1 MAKQILFGRDLKKK
15 LLQGVDTLA
24 DTVKVSLGPKG
35 RNVILDKGYGS
46 PAIVD
51 DGVSIAKEIEL
62 KDPFENMGAKLVY
75 EVASNTNEMAGD
87 GTTTSTVLAQAI
99 IHQGFKALEKGAN
112 PVLVKQGVDRA
123 GKAVAEA
130 LLKKSRPLKTRADI
144 ENVATI
150 SAGSADIGKI
160 IAEAMEKVSKNG
172 VINVDESKGFD
183 TELQVV
189 EGLQYDK
196 GFLSPYFVTNRET
209 MTVELE
215 DPLVLV
221 TDQKI
226 ATIQDILPVLEQ
238 VVKMGKPL
246 LIIAEDVET
255 EVTNTLIVNKLRGTF
270 NVVVTKA
277 PGFGDSQKD
286 QLQDIAILTG
296 AKFITKD
303 LALKLSDTSV
313 DDLGTITRAI
323 IKKDTTTLVG
333 GSSKNPYLE
342 DRMKEIEGLI
352 AKSTS
357 EYDKKNLQER
367 LAKLSGGVAVI
378 KVGATTETELKE
390 KKLHIEDALNA
401 TKAAVL
407 EGIVPGG
414 GAALME
420 VYNELKDTLKDEN
433 TDVQR
438 GIQAVLDALSAP
450 LLNIA
455 ENAGFNGVDIIEK
468 QKTQKPEFGF
478 DAKLGRWVNLIQ
490 EGIID
495 PTKVTRS
502 AILNATSISALLVT
516 SEAAVTDIK
525 EEKASPAPMM
535 PNPGDMY

>member
-1 MAKQILFGRDLKKK
+1 MAKQILFGRDFKLKILK
-15 LLQGVDTLA
+15 GVDTLA
-24 DTVKVSLGPKG
+24 DVVKVSLGPKG
-35 RNVILDKGYGS
+35 RNVVLDKGYGS
-46 PAIVD
+46 PSIVD

-87 GTTTSTVLAQAI
+87 GTTTSTVLAQAM

-112 PVLVKQGVDRA
+112 PVLVKQGIDKA
-123 GKAVAEA
+123 GKEVADR
-130 LLKKSRPLKTRADI
+130 LLKKSRPLKSRADI

-150 SAGSADIGKI
+150 SSGSAEIGKI
-160 IAEAMEKVSKNG
+160 IADAMQKVSQNG

-183 TELQVV
+183 TELSVV

-196 GFLSPYFVTNRET
+196 GYLSPYFVSNRET

-221 TDQKI
+221 TDQKV
-226 ATIQDILPVLEQ
+226 ATVQDILPVLEQ
-238 VVKMGKPL
+238 VVKAGKPL
-246 LIIAEDVET
+246 LIIADDVEN

-270 NVVVTKA
+270 NVVLTKA
-277 PGFGDSQKD
+277 PGFGDAQKD
-286 QLQDIAILTG
+286 QLQDIAILTEG
-296 AKFITKD
+296 KFITKD
-303 LALKLSDTSV
+303 LAMKLSEVSI
-313 DDLGTITRAI
+313 DDLGTIGRAI

-333 GSSKNPYLE
+333 GSHKNPAIANRIKELE
-342 DRMKEIEGLI
+342 SLI
-352 AKSTS
+352 KKTTS

-407 EGIVPGG
+407 EGIVAGG
-414 GAALME
+414 GASLME
-420 VYNELKDTLKDEN
+420 IYNELKDTLKDEN
-433 TDVQR
+433 VDVQR
-438 GIQAVLDALSAP
+438 GIQAVLDSLSSP
-450 LLNIA
+450 LFQIA
-455 ENAGFNGVDIIEK
+455 ENAGFNGADIVEN
-468 QKTQKPEFGF
+468 QKKQKPEFGF
-478 DAKLGRWVNLIQ
+478 DAKKGQWVNLIK

-502 AILNATSISALLVT
+502 AVLNATSISALLVT
-516 SEAAVTDIK
+516 SEAGVTEIK
-525 EEKASPAPMM
+525 EEKPAAPAM
-535 PNPGDMY
+535 PNPGEMY

>member
-1 MAKQILFGRDLKKK
+1 MAKQILFGHDFKAKILK
-15 LLQGVDTLA
+15 GVDTLA
-24 DTVKVSLGPKG
+24 DVVKVSLGPKG
-35 RNVILDKGYGS
+35 RNVVLDKGYGS

-87 GTTTSTVLAQAI
+87 GTTTSTVLAQAM

-112 PVLVKQGVDRA
+112 PVLVKQGIEKA
-123 GKAVAEA
+123 GKEVAER
-130 LLKKSRPLKTRADI
+130 LLKKSRPLKSKADI

-150 SAGSADIGKI
+150 SAGSAEIGKI
-160 IAEAMEKVSKNG
+160 IADAMEKVSQNG

-209 MTVELE
+209 MSIELE

-226 ATIQDILPVLEQ
+226 ATVQDILPVLEQ
-238 VVKMGKPL
+238 VVKAGKPL
-246 LIIAEDVET
+246 LIIADDVEN
-255 EVTNTLIVNKLRGTF
+255 EVTNTLIVNKMRGTF

-277 PGFGDSQKD
+277 PGFGDAQKD
-286 QLQDIAILTG
+286 QLQDIAILTES
-296 AKFITKD
+296 KFVTKD
-303 LALKLSDTSV
+303 LGLKLSEVSI
-313 DDLGTITRAI
+313 DDLGTIGRAI

-333 GSSKNPYLE
+333 GSKKNPEITNRIKELE
-342 DRMKEIEGLI
+342 IQIK
-352 AKSTS
+352 KSTS

-367 LAKLSGGVAVI
+367 LAKLAGGIAVI

-407 EGIVPGG
+407 EGIVAGG
-414 GAALME
+414 GATLME
-420 VYNELKDTLKDEN
+420 IYNDLKDTFKDDN
-433 TDVQR
+433 VDVQR
-438 GIQAVLDALSAP
+438 GIQAVLDSLSAP
-450 LLNIA
+450 LFYIA
-455 ENAGFNGVDIIEK
+455 ENAGFNGADIVDN
-468 QKTQKPEFGF
+468 QKKQKPEFGF
-478 DAKLGRWVNLIQ
+478 DAKNGVWVNLIK

-502 AILNATSISALLVT
+502 AVLNATSISALLVT
-516 SEAAVTDIK
+516 SEAGVTEIK
-525 EEKASPAPMM
+525 EDKPSAPAM

>member
-1 MAKQILFGRDLKKK
+1 MAKQILFGRDFKLKVLK
-15 LLQGVDTLA
+15 GVDTLA
-24 DTVKVSLGPKG
+24 DVVKVSLGPKG
-35 RNVILDKGYGS
+35 RNVVLDKGYGS
-46 PAIVD
+46 PSIVD

-87 GTTTSTVLAQAI
+87 GTTTSTVLAQAM

-112 PVLVKQGVDRA
+112 PVLVKQGIEKA
-123 GKAVAEA
+123 GKEVAER
-130 LLKKSRPLKTRADI
+130 LLKKSRPLKNRADI

-150 SAGSADIGKI
+150 SAGSAEIGKI
-160 IAEAMEKVSKNG
+160 IADAMQKVSQNG

-183 TELQVV
+183 TELSVV
-189 EGLQYDK
+189 EGMQYDK
-196 GFLSPYFVTNRET
+196 GYLSPYFVTNRET

-221 TDQKI
+221 TDQKV
-226 ATIQDILPVLEQ
+226 ATVQDILPVLEQ
-238 VVKMGKPL
+238 VVKAGKPL
-246 LIIAEDVET
+246 LIIADDVEN

-277 PGFGDSQKD
+277 PGFGDAQKD
-286 QLQDIAILTG
+286 QLQDIAILTEG
-296 AKFITKD
+296 KFVTKD
-303 LALKLSDTSV
+303 LAMKLSEVSI
-313 DDLGTITRAI
+313 DDLGTIGRAI

-333 GSSKNPYLE
+333 GSHKNPAIANRIKELE
-342 DRMKEIEGLI
+342 SLI
-352 AKSTS
+352 KKSTS

-407 EGIVPGG
+407 EGIVAGG
-414 GAALME
+414 GATLME
-420 VYNELKDTLKDEN
+420 IYNELKDTFKDEN
-433 TDVQR
+433 VDIQR
-438 GIQAVLDALSAP
+438 GIQAVLDSLSAP
-450 LLNIA
+450 LFQIA
-455 ENAGFNGVDIIEK
+455 ENAGFNGGDIVEN
-468 QKTQKPEFGF
+468 QKRQKPEFGF
-478 DAKLGRWVNLIQ
+478 DAKKGQWVNLIK

-502 AILNATSISALLVT
+502 AVLNATSISALLVT
-516 SEAAVTDIK
+516 SEAGVTEIK
-525 EEKASPAPMM
+525 EDKPAAPAM
-535 PNPGDMY
+535 PNPGEMY

>member
-1 MAKQILFGRDLKKK
+1 MAKQILFGRDFKAKILK
-15 LLQGVDTLA
+15 GVDTLA
-24 DTVKVSLGPKG
+24 DVVKVSLGPKG
-35 RNVILDKGYGS
+35 RNVVLDKGYGS
-46 PAIVD
+46 PSIVD

-87 GTTTSTVLAQAI
+87 GTTTSTVLAQAM

-112 PVLVKQGVDRA
+112 PVLVKQGIEKA
-123 GKAVAEA
+123 GKEVADR
-130 LLKKSRPLKTRADI
+130 LLKKSRPLKTKADI

-150 SAGSADIGKI
+150 SAGSAEIGKI
-160 IAEAMEKVSKNG
+160 IADAMEKVSKNG

-209 MTVELE
+209 MTIELE

-226 ATIQDILPVLEQ
+226 ATVQDILPVLEQ
-238 VVKMGKPL
+238 VVKAGKPL
-246 LIIAEDVET
+246 LIIADDVEN

-277 PGFGDSQKD
+277 PGFGDAQKD
-286 QLQDIAILTG
+286 QLQDIAILTQS
-296 AKFITKD
+296 KFVTKD
-303 LALKLSDTSV
+303 LALKLSEVSI
-313 DDLGTITRAI
+313 DDLGTIGRAI

-333 GSSKNPYLE
+333 GSKKNPEITNRIKELE
-342 DRMKEIEGLI
+342 VQIK
-352 AKSTS
+352 KSTS

-367 LAKLSGGVAVI
+367 LAKLAGGIAVI

-407 EGIVPGG
+407 EGIVAGG
-414 GAALME
+414 GATLME
-420 VYNELKDTLKDEN
+420 IYNELKDTFKDEN
-433 TDVQR
+433 VDVQR
-438 GIQAVLDALSAP
+438 GIQAVLDSLSAP
-450 LLNIA
+450 LFYIA
-455 ENAGFNGVDIIEK
+455 ENAGFNGADIVDN
-468 QKTQKPEFGF
+468 QKKQKPEFGF
-478 DAKLGRWVNLIQ
+478 DAKRGVWVNLIK

-502 AILNATSISALLVT
+502 AVLNATSISALLVT
-516 SEAAVTDIK
+516 SEAGVTEIK
-525 EEKASPAPMM
+525 DDKPSAPAM

>member
-1 MAKQILFGRDLKKK
+1 MAKQILFGRDLKIK
-15 LLQGVDTLA
+15 LLKGVDTLA

-46 PAIVD
+46 PSIVD
-51 DGVSIAKEIEL
+51 DGVTIAKEIEL

-99 IHQGFKALEKGAN
+99 IRHGFKALEKGAN
-112 PVLVKQGVDRA
+112 PVLVKQGIDRT
-123 GKAVAEA
+123 GKEVAA
-130 LLKKSRPLKTRADI
+130 RLLKRTRPLKTKEDI

-150 SAGSADIGKI
+150 SAGSSEIGKI
-160 IAEAMEKVSKNG
+160 IADAMEKVGKNG

-183 TELQVV
+183 TELTVV
-189 EGLQYDK
+189 EGMQYEK

-209 MTVELE
+209 MTIDLD

-226 ATIQDILPVLEQ
+226 SSIQDILPVLEQ
-238 VVKMGKPL
+238 VVKSGKAL
-246 LIIAEDVET
+246 LIIAEDVEN

-277 PGFGDSQKD
+277 PGFGDAQKD
-286 QLQDIAILTG
+286 QLMDIALLTG

-303 LALKLSDTSV
+303 LSYRLNEVTM
-313 DDLGTITRAI
+313 DDLGTIHKAI
-323 IKKDTTTLVG
+323 IKKDNSTLVG
-333 GSSKNPYLE
+333 NSGQNQEVAK
-342 DRMKEIEGLI
+342 RIVEIEQQI
-352 AKSTS
+352 SKSTS
-357 EYDKKNLQER
+357 DYDKKNLQER
-367 LAKLSGGVAVI
+367 LAKLSGGIAVI

-407 EGIVPGG
+407 EGIVAGG
-414 GAALME
+414 GATLIDI
-420 VYNELKDTLKDEN
+420 YNELKDSFKDEN
-433 TDVQR
+433 VDIQR
-438 GIQAVLDALSAP
+438 GIQAVLDSLSAP
-450 LLNIA
+450 LYQIA
-455 ENAGFNGVDIIEK
+455 ENAGFNGADIVEQQRK
-468 QKTQKPEFGF
+468 QKPQFGF
-478 DAKLGRWVNLIQ
+478 DAKGGQWVNLIDA
-490 EGIID
+490 GIID

-516 SEAAVTDIK
+516 SEAAVAEIK
-525 EEKASPAPMM
+525 EDSKNSPSMM

>member
-1 MAKQILFGRDLKKK
+1 MAKQILFGRDFKVKILK
-15 LLQGVDTLA
+15 GVDTLT
-24 DTVKVSLGPKG
+24 DVVKVSLGPKG
-35 RNVILDKGYGS
+35 RNVVLDKGYGS
-46 PAIVD
+46 PSIVD

-62 KDPFENMGAKLVY
+62 KDPFENMGAKLLY

-87 GTTTSTVLAQAI
+87 GTTTSTVLAQAM

-112 PVLVKQGVDRA
+112 PVLVKQGIEKA
-123 GKAVAEA
+123 GKEVAER
-130 LLKKSRPLKTRADI
+130 LLKKSRPLKSREDI

-150 SAGSADIGKI
+150 SAGSAEIGKI
-160 IAEAMEKVSKNG
+160 IADAMEKVSQNG

-209 MTVELE
+209 MTIELE

-226 ATIQDILPVLEQ
+226 ATVQDILPVLEQ
-238 VVKMGKPL
+238 VVKAGKPL
-246 LIIAEDVET
+246 LIIADDVEN

-277 PGFGDSQKD
+277 PGFGDAQKD
-286 QLQDIAILTG
+286 QLQDIAILTES
-296 AKFITKD
+296 KFITKD
-303 LALKLSDTSV
+303 LAMKLSEVTIDQ
-313 DDLGTITRAI
+313 LGTIGRAI

-333 GSSKNPYLE
+333 GSKKNPDITNRIKELE
-342 DRMKEIEGLI
+342 IQIK
-352 AKSTS
+352 KSTS

-367 LAKLSGGVAVI
+367 LAKLAGGIAVI

-407 EGIVPGG
+407 EGIVAGG
-414 GAALME
+414 GATLME
-420 VYNELKDTLKDEN
+420 IYNDLKDTFKDDN
-433 TDVQR
+433 VDVQR
-438 GIQAVLDALSAP
+438 GIQAVLDSLSAP
-450 LLNIA
+450 LFYIA
-455 ENAGFNGVDIIEK
+455 ENAGFNGADIIEQ
-468 QKTQKPEFGF
+468 QKKQKPEFGF
-478 DAKLGRWVNLIQ
+478 DAKRGVWVNLIK

-502 AILNATSISALLVT
+502 AVLNATSISALLVT
-516 SEAAVTDIK
+516 SEAGVTEIK
-525 EEKASPAPMM
+525 EDKPSAPAM

>member
-1 MAKQILFGRDLKKK
+1 MAKQILFGRDFKNKILK
-15 LLQGVDTLA
+15 GVDTLA
-24 DTVKVSLGPKG
+24 DTVKISLGPKG
-35 RNVILDKGYGS
+35 RNVVLDKGYGS
-46 PAIVD
+46 PSIVD

-87 GTTTSTVLAQAI
+87 GTTTSTVLAQAM

-112 PVLVKQGVDRA
+112 PVLVKQGIEKA
-123 GKAVAEA
+123 GKEVAER
-130 LLKKSRPLKTRADI
+130 LLKKSRPLKSREDI

-150 SAGSADIGKI
+150 SAGSAEIGKI
-160 IAEAMEKVSKNG
+160 IADAMEKVSQNG

-183 TELQVV
+183 TELSVV

-196 GFLSPYFVTNRET
+196 GYLSPYFVTNRET

-226 ATIQDILPVLEQ
+226 ATVQDILPVLEQ
-238 VVKMGKPL
+238 VVKASKPL
-246 LIIAEDVET
+246 LIIADDVEN

-286 QLQDIAILTG
+286 QLQDIAILTE
-296 AKFITKD
+296 AKFVTKD
-303 LALKLSDTSV
+303 LAMKLSEV
-313 DDLGTITRAI
+313 VIDDLGTIGRAI

-333 GSSKNPYLE
+333 GSHKNPAIAARIKELE
-342 DRMKEIEGLI
+342 NQIK
-352 AKSTS
+352 KSTS
-357 EYDKKNLQER
+357 EYDKKNLQDR

-407 EGIVPGG
+407 EGIVAGG
-414 GAALME
+414 GATLME
-420 VYNELKDTLKDEN
+420 IYAELKDSFKDDN
-433 TDVQR
+433 VDVQR
-438 GIQAVLDALSAP
+438 GIQAVLDSLSAP
-450 LLNIA
+450 MFYIA
-455 ENAGFNGVDIIEK
+455 ENAGFNGADIVEQQKK
-468 QKTQKPEFGF
+468 QKLEFGF
-478 DAKLGRWVNLIQ
+478 DAKRGQWVNLIK

-502 AILNATSISALLVT
+502 AVLNATSISALLVT
-516 SEAAVTDIK
+516 SEAGVTEIK
-525 EEKASPAPMM
+525 EDKPAAPAM

>member
-1 MAKQILFGRDLKKK
+1 MAKQILFGRDFKAKILK
-15 LLQGVDTLA
+15 GVDTLA
-24 DTVKVSLGPKG
+24 DVVKVSLGPKG
-35 RNVILDKGYGS
+35 RNVVLDKGYGS
-46 PAIVD
+46 PSIVD

-87 GTTTSTVLAQAI
+87 GTTTSTVLAQAM
-99 IHQGFKALEKGAN
+99 IHQGFKALDKGAN
-112 PVLVKQGVDRA
+112 PVLVKQGIEKA
-123 GKAVAEA
+123 GKEVADR
-130 LLKKSRPLKTRADI
+130 LLKKSRPLKTKADI

-150 SAGSADIGKI
+150 SAGSAEIGKI
-160 IAEAMEKVSKNG
+160 IADAMEKVSKNG

-209 MTVELE
+209 MTIELE

-226 ATIQDILPVLEQ
+226 ATVQDILPVLEQ
-238 VVKMGKPL
+238 VVKAGKPL
-246 LIIAEDVET
+246 LIIADDVEN

-277 PGFGDSQKD
+277 PGFGDAQKD
-286 QLQDIAILTG
+286 QLQDIAILTQS
-296 AKFITKD
+296 KFVTKD
-303 LALKLSDTSV
+303 LALKLSEVSI
-313 DDLGTITRAI
+313 DDLGTIGRAI

-333 GSSKNPYLE
+333 GSKKNPEITNRIKELE
-342 DRMKEIEGLI
+342 VQIK
-352 AKSTS
+352 KSTS

-367 LAKLSGGVAVI
+367 LAKLAGGIAVI

-407 EGIVPGG
+407 EGIVAGG
-414 GAALME
+414 GATLME
-420 VYNELKDTLKDEN
+420 IYNELKDTFKDEN
-433 TDVQR
+433 VDVQR
-438 GIQAVLDALSAP
+438 GIQAVLDSLSAP
-450 LLNIA
+450 LFYIA
-455 ENAGFNGVDIIEK
+455 ENAGFNGADIVDN
-468 QKTQKPEFGF
+468 QKKQKPEFGF
-478 DAKLGRWVNLIQ
+478 DAKRGVWVNLIK

-502 AILNATSISALLVT
+502 AVLNATSISALLVT
-516 SEAAVTDIK
+516 SEAGVTEIK
-525 EEKASPAPMM
+525 EDKPSAPAM